1 MVSYR
6 LKGFA
11 FSLLTHAIVIGGYFI
26 FIHAHSIEL
35 MHHSNVVVVELA
47 TFERPPAPTPSIV
60 EPTPLPL
67 EPIKEVI
74 SELIK
79 PVTHKLVLKPKP
91 VVKKEVV
98 RPVKEEVSI
107 TQEAVSVEQPVSVE
121 PTLPIVA
128 PAQSTPSEPYVKTD
142 FEIIRDKVLS
152 TLVYPSV
159 AKRMNWNGVVHVALE
174 IDTSGFLLKASIHQ
188 SSGRDILDNAAL
200 EAANRL
206 KNQPLPK
213 PQSAST
219 VILPIAFKVR

>member
-26 FIHAHSIEL
+26 FIHTHSLEL

-47 TFERPPAPTPSIV
+47 TFERPSAPTPQIV
-60 EPTPLPL
+60 EPIQ
-67 EPIKEVI
+67 PIKEVI
-74 SELIK
+74 SKPIK
-79 PVTHKLVLKPKP
+79 PVESKP
-91 VVKKEVV
+91 VVKP
-98 RPVKEEVSI
+98 RPVMKKEVSI
-107 TQEAVSVEQPVSVE
+107 TQEPVSVEEFVSVE
-121 PTLPIVA
+121 PTPPMATPV
-128 PAQSTPSEPYVKTD
+128 QSTPSEPYVKTD
-142 FEIIRDKVLS
+142 FEIIRDKVLL

-159 AKRMNWNGVVHVALE
+159 ARRMNWNGVVHVALE
-174 IDTSGFLLKASIHQ
+174 ISTSGFLVKASIHQ

-213 PQSAST
+213 PQNAST
-219 VILPIAFKVR
+219 VILPIAFKLR